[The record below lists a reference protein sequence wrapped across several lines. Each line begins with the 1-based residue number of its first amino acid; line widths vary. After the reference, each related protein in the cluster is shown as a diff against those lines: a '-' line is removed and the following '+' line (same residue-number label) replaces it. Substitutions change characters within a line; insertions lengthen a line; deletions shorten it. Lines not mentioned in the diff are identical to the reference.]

1 MLRLQLEL
9 KCYQLAS
16 MFENVSD
23 GVYVVKVSVFFSNSS
38 LTSIAYDV
46 FCIAYVYVS
55 GVAKNF
61 LLGLAFVSLSLS
73 LLPVVLP

>member
-46 FCIAYVYVS
+46 FCIAYVRQWRS
-55 GVAKNF
+55 QKFSIGVGF
-61 LLGLAFVSLSLS
+61 RLPFPFSLPL
-73 LLPVVLP
+73 VLP